1 MPKGLNAKGLP
12 RQRAIRIGRLNT
24 PLAVAAELGRV
35 YRQARREELEPALAS
50 RLANILA
57 TLRQCLETAEIEERL
72 KAIEEAVSQRD
83 TSVRPLRDSPPK
95 LVDLSAK
102 RL

>member
-1 MPKGLNAKGLP
+1 MAKGLNAKGRP

-35 YRQARREELEPALAS
+35 YRQARREELDPAFAS

-72 KAIEEAVSQRD
+72 KAIEEAVSRRE
-83 TSVRPLRDSPPK
+83 TRPPRPT
-95 LVDLSAK
+95 LVA
-102 RL
+102 